1 MKPSRV
7 MERTVALRA
16 DRGVKVSS
24 LTSSMWD
31 ELGQTLATEDAGH
44 GEREGRWFQPSALR
58 ALLARGLVEFHVT
71 GYRLTAAGRKVMKR

>member
-1 MKPSRV
+1 MKPSRT
-7 MERTVALRA
+7 MEKVVTLRA
-16 DRGVKVSS
+16 ERAAK
-24 LTSSMWD
+24 LTPAMWS

-44 GEREGRWFQPSALR
+44 GEREGRWFRSDSLR